1 MSDYSVLIVD
11 DEQDVANAIIQKID
25 WQSMGFAVPVYAANG
40 LDALDRA
47 EEAQPDVVLT
57 DIKMPYMDG
66 LELSRDLKDLYPNIR
81 IVFFSG
87 FDEFEYVKEAI
98 HVQAE
103 EYILKP
109 VDAEELKSIFQKIK
123 NSLDKELEAKQNA
136 KLLETYY
143 QESLPVLQENFFSS
157 LVEGKIDDAD
167 IEKSIQDY
175 QIDLHGPY
183 YCAAVI
189 HSSSK
194 HLPDGISPM
203 LLGVSVRK
211 LAEERFNQ
219 QWDAKFFSN
228 LGNTVIL
235 AQLKDEQQVKKL
247 TDDCDALC
255 RLAKTVCKAVVTVG
269 VGPVCHSLAEVDNSY
284 SGARSA
290 VSYRVLYG
298 TGRAINITEIAPQET
313 TVPYRNE
320 KDQLEHVF
328 KVAKINDADSLKT
341 AVHKYLQSSISSYKN
356 IQEYHIFIMGLVS
369 ELYQFAKN
377 NQLDVEQVFQSKKDI
392 LQTVQRMEKDEL
404 EKWLS
409 EICLRMQTMLKEK
422 RKSTTKTFVAKAQ
435 DYVNENYS
443 DIDLNVDKICAYLGV
458 SSAYFSTVFKK
469 ETGKSF
475 TNFLTDI
482 RMKQAVSL
490 LDQDEKTYVVA
501 EKVGYSDPNYFSYVF
516 KKQFGISPSKYKTGK
531 N

>member
-1 MSDYSVLIVD
+1 MNRYSVLLAD
-11 DEQDVANAIIQKID
+11 DEQEVADAIIHKID
-25 WQSMGFAVPVYAANG
+25 WESIGFSVPTYAANG

-47 EEAQPDVVLT
+47 EESQPDVVMT
-57 DIKMPYMDG
+57 DIKMPYVDG
-66 LELSRDLKDLYPNIR
+66 LQLSRYLKDMYPNIR

-109 VDAEELKSIFQKIK
+109 VDAEELKAIFIKIK
-123 NSLDKELEAKQNA
+123 ESLDKEREAKQNV

-157 LVEGKIDDAD
+157 LVEGKMRPEEV
-167 IEKSIQDY
+167 EKNIQDY

-189 HSSSK
+189 HTSSK
-194 HLPDGISPM
+194 HIPAGITLM

-211 LAEERFNQ
+211 LAEERIDSN
-219 QWDAKFFSN
+219 WHAKFFSN

-235 AQLKDEQQVKKL
+235 AQMNDPASVKKL
-247 TDDCDALC
+247 TDDCDILC
-255 RLAKTVCKAVVTVG
+255 RLARTVCKAVVTIG
-269 VGPVCHSLAEVDNSY
+269 IGPVCDDLSAIDSSY
-284 SGARSA
+284 TGALSA

-298 TGRAINITEIAPQET
+298 TGRAINIAEIAPSET
-313 TVPYRNE
+313 SAPYRNE
-320 KDQLEHVF
+320 QDQLAQVF
-328 KVAKINDADSLKT
+328 KEVRMNNAVSLKK
-341 AVHKYLQSSISSYKN
+341 AIHEYIVSSAANYAN
-356 IQEYHIFIMGLVS
+356 IQEYHVYVMGLIS
-369 ELYQFAKN
+369 ELYQFTKN
-377 NQLDVEQVFQSKKDI
+377 TQLDADQVFQSSEDI
-392 LQTVQRMEKDEL
+392 LQTVQKMEKDEL
-404 EKWLS
+404 EVWLS

-422 RKSTTKTFVAKAQ
+422 RKNTTKTFVTKAQ
-435 DYVNENYS
+435 DYVNQNYS

-482 RMKQAVSL
+482 RMKNAVTL
-490 LDQDEKTYVVA
+490 LDRDEKTYVVA

-516 KKQFGISPSKYKTGK
+516 KKQFGISPSKYKNGK
-531 N
+531 S